1 MPLTPFHL
9 GPALVLGVVLFR
21 WLDLPTLLAA
31 SVVID
36 VRAALVVFGPLDGP
50 IHGILTTF
58 VGGTAVAFALAAGV
72 LALPDRLQSLLDVG
86 RLAPTAE
93 PAPVLAGALVGT
105 YSHVVLDSLLYSDA
119 QPFFP
124 LAGNPLHQTG
134 VIFVPVYAGCL
145 LAGLLGIAGFGLRW
159 WRASHSSET
168 DARLT

>member
-9 GPALVLGVVLFR
+9 GPALLLGVLWDR
-21 WLDLPTLLAA
+21 RLDLPTLLAG

-50 IHGILTTF
+50 IHGIFTTF
-58 VGGTAVAFALAAGV
+58 AGAAAVALALTACV
-72 LALPDRLQSLLDVG
+72 LALPASVQPLLDIG
-86 RLAPTAE
+86 RLAPTDE
-93 PAPVLAGALVGT
+93 SIPVLAGALAGT

-134 VIFVPVYAGCL
+134 VILLPVYGGCL
-145 LAGLLGIAGFGLRW
+145 IAGLLGIAGFGVRW
-159 WRASHSSET
+159 WQAT
-168 DARLT
+168 